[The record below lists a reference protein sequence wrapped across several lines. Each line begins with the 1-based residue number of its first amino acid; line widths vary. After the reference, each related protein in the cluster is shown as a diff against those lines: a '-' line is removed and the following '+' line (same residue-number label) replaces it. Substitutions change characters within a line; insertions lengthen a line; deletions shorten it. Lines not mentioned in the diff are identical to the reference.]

1 MENTSKNLT
10 TPSKFTELTDNI
22 RSFVNE
28 NKLISVVLT
37 IMLLTIILILSYML
51 LAKNKSSCEPC
62 AACDSG
68 SEVLSASSSSGIS
81 SDDKQVDDASELL
94 GETPTIICYY
104 ATWCGHS
111 RMFLP
116 VWDNFEKRAKK
127 ELPGIKI
134 KKIKCEGSKEQLCT
148 SRGVGGFPTV
158 IMYVSNKKVTFEQDR
173 TVDSLIN
180 FCKQNTN

>member
-10 TPSKFTELTDNI
+10 TQSKFGELTDKI
-22 RSFVNE
+22 CSFVNK
-28 NKLISVVLT
+28 NKVISVVLT
-37 IMLLTIILILSYML
+37 ILLLNIILILSYLL

-62 AACDSG
+62 NACDSG
-68 SEVLSASSSSGIS
+68 SEVLSASSSS
-81 SDDKQVDDASELL
+81 SDDKQVDNASEVL

-127 ELPGIKI
+127 ELPGIKV
-134 KKIKCEGSKEQLCT
+134 KKIKCEGGKEQLCT

-158 IMYVSNKKVTFEQDR
+158 IMYISNKKVTFEQER
-173 TVDSLIN
+173 TADSLIN
-180 FCKQNTN
+180 FCKQNV